1 MKENK
6 FKYLIL
12 LTLTIISC
20 VFCKN
25 HAESNRDFQIEKKK
39 IHNDLNDSSLFS
51 FFPKEIKSG
60 YTRMRITPMDTTR
73 MDPLIGFLYLTYSL
87 SNPGTDLDQTLSKDI
102 LYSTNYNEEN
112 MIIDVSELNKNRFPI
127 SKCNK
132 YLENKYPIPYFENWD
147 FGLGE
152 SKTEKMTDDNGKTY
166 YQTYFNIPSDLKVYV
181 LSSNPENPIASKFD
195 VNRPES
201 LKVWKHGYSSGIAVS
216 KKENLVMYWFMQW

>member
-1 MKENK
+1 MKGNK

-20 VFCKN
+20 VFCGN
-25 HAESNRDFQIEKKK
+25 QAESNRDFQIEKKK
-39 IHNDLNDSSLFS
+39 IRNDLNDSSIFS

-60 YTRMRITPMDTTR
+60 YTRMRISPMDTTR

-87 SNPGTDLDQTLSKDI
+87 SNPGTDLEKTLGQDI
-102 LYSTNYNEEN
+102 LYSTTYNEEN

-201 LKVWKHGYSSGIAVS
+201 LKGWKHGYSSGIAVS

>member
-12 LTLTIISC
+12 LTLTLLSC
-20 VFCKN
+20 VFGRDYTQ
-25 HAESNRDFQIEKKK
+25 SNSYFQLEKKK
-39 IHNDLNDSSLFS
+39 ILNSLNDSSIFY
-51 FFPKEIKSG
+51 FFPKEIEHSNLMM
-60 YTRMRITPMDTTR
+60 YISSMDTTR